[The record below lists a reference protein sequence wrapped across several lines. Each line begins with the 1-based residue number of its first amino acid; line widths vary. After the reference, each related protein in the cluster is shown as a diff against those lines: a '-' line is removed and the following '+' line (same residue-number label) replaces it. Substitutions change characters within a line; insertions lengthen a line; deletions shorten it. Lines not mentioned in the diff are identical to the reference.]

1 MRIANL
7 VVEPDVLLAP
17 MAAVTDLPFRT
28 ICEDHGVGLTITEF
42 LSAHALVAGAQ
53 KTVDKMTPSLNGR
66 RFGVQIFGREAEALA
81 AAARLALSIG
91 ASLVDINMGC
101 PAKRVVA
108 GYCGSALMKEPELAQ
123 ELVRAVRG
131 ALPEHVPVTVKHR
144 AGWDDRHLNAP
155 EFACALVEAGA
166 AMITVHGRTRTQ
178 GFSGSSSLDII
189 RKVRE
194 AVPRHVPVVGNGD
207 VKTLLDYVRMRSET
221 GCDAVM
227 IGRGALGNP
236 WLFRDIRAW
245 LAGHEVPGPPS
256 LSERSAVFLQHVEL
270 MQRHT
275 PPKRFIH
282 EVRKAVA
289 WYTKGL
295 PGSAELRDIHKA
307 PTDPGALIAA
317 TTAYFGSLLSRGD
330 RRVALELEAASAPL
344 KVQVPAQLDGG
355 GP

>member
-1 MRIANL
+1 MN
-7 VVEPDVLLAP
+7 
-17 MAAVTDLPFRT
+17 M
-28 ICEDHGVGLTITEF
+28 
-42 LSAHALVAGAQ
+42 S
-53 KTVDKMTPSLNGR
+53 TPSTNRPTPTVHTLSSDTLAQAETLYQR
-66 RFGVQIFGREAEALA
+66 AQFGLQPTATVEERQQSLQDLQA
-81 AAARLALSIG
+81 AAQVGHLDSI
-91 ASLVDINMGC
+91 VQ
-101 PAKRVVA
+101 
-108 GYCGSALMKEPELAQ
+108 LAQ
-123 ELVRAVRG
+123 IYADG
-131 ALPEHVPVTVKHR
+131 
-144 AGWDDRHLNAP
+144 
-155 EFACALVEAGA
+155 
-166 AMITVHGRTRTQ
+166 
-178 GFSGSSSLDII
+178 
-189 RKVRE
+189 
-194 AVPRHVPVVGNGD
+194 
-207 VKTLLDYVRMRSET
+207 
-221 GCDAVM
+221 VM

-307 PTDPGALIAA
+307 PTDPLALIGA

-330 RRVALELEAASAPL
+330 RRVALELDAAPAP
-344 KVQVPAQLDGG
+344 VQVQVAAQLDGG